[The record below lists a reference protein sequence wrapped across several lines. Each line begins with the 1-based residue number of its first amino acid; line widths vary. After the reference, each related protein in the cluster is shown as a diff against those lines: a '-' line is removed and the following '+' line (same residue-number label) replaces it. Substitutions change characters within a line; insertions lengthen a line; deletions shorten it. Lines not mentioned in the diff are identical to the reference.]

1 MEYEERKKIFDYLPT
16 LVKSEQEEVFRI
28 VRKTK
33 ESYTENSNGIFFDL
47 NMISDHTFQLIKKYI
62 QFCLETRQ
70 DHESRLK
77 ELELIRQQVNE

>member
-1 MEYEERKKIFDYLPT
+1 
-16 LVKSEQEEVFRI
+16 
-28 VRKTK
+28 
-33 ESYTENSNGIFFDL
+33 
-47 NMISDHTFQLIKKYI
+47 MISDHTFQLIKKYI